1 MKEHLVGAYIK
12 DHKHIYIF
20 AIIWMIVFLIVF
32 SLLEVPLT
40 AIWYPFLIC
49 SVLYTVL
56 MVFDFV
62 SYKKAHRKRM
72 EALES
77 IDVNFDGLQ
86 NGTTLMERDYRL
98 LLEELM
104 KRKNDCIFMEK
115 NTREEALS
123 YTTLWTHQIK
133 TPLTALQLM
142 SSDLEDPLRG
152 DMLARLFEIEQYADM
167 MLQYLRLEGEQ
178 GDYVFREYSVK
189 SMVNQA
195 VKYYARIFISKGIS
209 VKVDI
214 PENCKVVTDEKWMV
228 FVFKQLISNSLK
240 YTPKGSIVISTGLTS
255 SYSFAD
261 ESRLNQEGIPPVV
274 ISIKDTGIG
283 IAPEDLPRI
292 FERGYTGYNG
302 RKDKKAT
309 GIGLF
314 LVERILKA
322 LNHKIKI
329 ESKVNEGTTVDIF
342 FGS

>member
-1 MKEHLVGAYIK
+1 MKQNYVVQYIR
-12 DHKHIYIF
+12 DHKHIYIL
-20 AIIWMIVFLIVF
+20 AIIWIVVFLMVF

-40 AIWYPFLIC
+40 SIWYPLLIC
-49 SVLYTVL
+49 SVFYAVL
-56 MVFDFV
+56 VGYDFV
-62 SYKKAHRKRM
+62 GYKKAHRKRM
-72 EALES
+72 EALKS
-77 IDVNFDGLQ
+77 IDVNLDGLQ
-86 NGTTLMERDYRL
+86 NGTTLMEKDYRL

-133 TPLTALQLM
+133 IPLTALQLM
-142 SSDLEDPLRG
+142 ASDLEDPLRG

-167 MLQYLRLEGEQ
+167 MLQYQRLEREQ

-195 VKYYARIFISKGIS
+195 VKYYARIFISTGIS

-214 PENCKVVTDEKWMV
+214 PEECKVVTDEKWMV
-228 FVFKQLISNSLK
+228 FVLKQIISNSLK
-240 YTPKGSIVISTGLTS
+240 YTKKGSIVITAAMAS
-255 SYSFAD
+255 SDLSAD
-261 ESRLNQEGIPPVV
+261 KSRLNQEGLSPVV
-274 ISIKDTGIG
+274 VSVKDTGIG

-314 LVERILKA
+314 LVDRILKT

-342 FGS
+342 F

>member
-1 MKEHLVGAYIK
+1 MKEHLVVAYIK
-12 DHKHIYIF
+12 DHKNIYIF
-20 AIIWMIVFLIVF
+20 AFIWIIVFLMVF
-32 SLLEVPLT
+32 GLLEIPLS
-40 AIWYPFLIC
+40 AIWYPLLIC
-49 SVLYTVL
+49 CVLYAVL
-56 MVFDFV
+56 AGVDFV
-62 SYKKAHRKRM
+62 CYKKAHRKRM
-72 EALES
+72 EAMAS
-77 IDVNFDGLQ
+77 IDVNLDGLV
-86 NGTTLMERDYRL
+86 NGTTLLEKDYRL
-98 LLEELM
+98 MLEELM

-115 NTREEALS
+115 NTREDALS

-167 MLQYLRLEGEQ
+167 MLQYLKLEGEQ
-178 GDYVFREYSVK
+178 GDYVLKAYSVK

-214 PENCKVVTDEKWMV
+214 PEECKVVTDEKWMV
-228 FVFKQLISNSLK
+228 FVLKQLISNSLK
-240 YTPKGSIVISTGLTS
+240 YTKKGSIVITTS
-255 SYSFAD
+255 DSSKIKSMN
-261 ESRLNQEGIPPVV
+261 EETEILQNHQPVV

-314 LVERILKA
+314 LVDKILKE

-329 ESKVNEGTTVDIF
+329 ESQINEGTTVEIMF
-342 FGS
+342 NR

>member
-1 MKEHLVGAYIK
+1 MKQNFVVHYIR
-12 DHKHIYIF
+12 DHKQIYIF
-20 AIIWMIVFLIVF
+20 AIIWIVVFLMVF

-40 AIWYPFLIC
+40 SIWYPLLIC
-49 SVLYTVL
+49 SVLYAA
-56 MVFDFV
+56 FV
-62 SYKKAHRKRM
+62 GYDYVRYKKAHRKRM
-72 EALES
+72 DALHS
-77 IDVNFDGLQ
+77 IDVNLEGLQ
-86 NGTTLMERDYRL
+86 NGTTLLEKDYRL

-115 NTREEALS
+115 NTREDTLS

-142 SSDLEDPLRG
+142 ASDLEDPLRG

-214 PENCKVVTDEKWMV
+214 PEECKVVTDEKWMV
-228 FVFKQLISNSLK
+228 FVLKQLISNSLK
-240 YTPKGSIVISTGLTS
+240 YTPKGSIMITTGENMAS
-255 SYSFAD
+255 ASMD
-261 ESRLNQEGIPPVV
+261 EGKTETKDNQPVV

-314 LVERILKA
+314 LVDRILKA
-322 LNHKIKI
+322 LNHEIRI
-329 ESKVNEGTTVDIF
+329 ESKVNEGTTVEIMF
-342 FGS
+342 NR